1 MAGSI
6 PCFVCK
12 SSLESCVN
20 VVSLWS
26 AQSANPSSNGFR
38 SAEPWLCH
46 QDCFLCS
53 VCNSLLEDKER
64 AYGVSVD
71 EKLLCSKHCY
81 GLNVENGSLTR
92 ALNDFKD
99 KSLSVKAA
107 LENNESTESF
117 LETIRGISEVS
128 CSCGKPKYIEQVTG
142 YRVECI
148 EKNCPTR
155 NYISKQNNHHF
166 ETFSDLGSVRD
177 IGKGTAVSPEEI
189 YGKCF
194 YGIRHWTFCAR
205 EEDVGA
211 VLFILKPESNPKTR
225 DSFR

>member
-12 SSLESCVN
+12 SSLGSCEN

-26 AQSANPSSNGFR
+26 VQSVNPSSNGFR

-46 QDCFLCS
+46 QGCFLCS
-53 VCNSLLEDKER
+53 VCNSLLEDKEHE
-64 AYGVSVD
+64 YSVSTD

-81 GLNVENGSLTR
+81 GQNVENGSLTQ
-92 ALNDFKD
+92 ALNDFKER
-99 KSLSVKAA
+99 SLSIKAA
-107 LENNESTESF
+107 FENNESTESF
-117 LETIRGISEVS
+117 LETTRGISKLS
-128 CSCGKPKYIEQVTG
+128 CRCDKPKHVEQVTG

-148 EKNCPTR
+148 ENNCPKR

-166 ETFSDLGSVRD
+166 SELGSVRD
-177 IGKGTAVSPEEI
+177 IGEATSVSPEEI
-189 YGKCF
+189 YRKYF

-211 VLFILKPESNPKTR
+211 VLFILKPESNPRTR
-225 DSFR
+225 ACFR